1 MKGRNKLLAILLLA
15 FLLGGCSIFG
25 VGCKSTPEQTSA
37 EQPQSINP
45 YDYEVNS
52 RERYVAS
59 LAQQEDIS
67 FEAADQKEKEQAAD
81 LVHAGEEEIRYCTI
95 DKFAGS
101 VENGKGY
108 SESVHIAAEVRC
120 VYNNEKNE
128 MVSIADV
135 IYPDIYI
142 PNASGSTIDCDDL
155 SVTQDDSAIHI
166 STNAEISLKL
176 TDEIVNSGGDIIDVS
191 LNEDGCTI
199 KTESKYFE
207 INIDAEDLFKMA
219 SGK

>member
-1 MKGRNKLLAILLLA
+1 
-15 FLLGGCSIFG
+15 
-25 VGCKSTPEQTSA
+25 
-37 EQPQSINP
+37 
-45 YDYEVNS
+45 
-52 RERYVAS
+52 
-59 LAQQEDIS
+59 
-67 FEAADQKEKEQAAD
+67 
-81 LVHAGEEEIRYCTI
+81 
-95 DKFAGS
+95 
-101 VENGKGY
+101 
-108 SESVHIAAEVRC
+108 
-120 VYNNEKNE
+120 

-191 LNEDGCTI
+191 LNEDGCMI